1 MLKTLVKKM
10 DSSHCVECLPSLSL
24 SDNQPL
30 DGEGRGDVVSS
41 FTVPLDVRL
50 DFSCYFHSVRSA
62 HCFHTGGFC
71 RFCCVSTC
79 FFVLFISFIHSFFVR
94 FTISINVE
102 IDHGGSLGCRCSH
115 RSLLPCAA
123 GCGCSRTCF
132 SFISHSF
139 FLCFFLINHG
149 APDASRTTIMA
160 MPFDQESWCVALVC
174 CWCDGMMSSLEW

>member
-1 MLKTLVKKM
+1 MFRRWRKGAHSMLKTLVKKM

-79 FFVLFISFIHSFFVR
+79 FFVLFISFIHSFFR
-94 FTISINVE
+94 FTISMVAP
-102 IDHGGSLGCRCSH
+102 SLAAVAATVRCCRVPLVVAVLVRAFH
-115 RSLLPCAA
+115 
-123 GCGCSRTCF
+123 
-132 SFISHSF
+132 SFLIHSF
-139 FLCFFLINHG
+139 FVSF
-149 APDASRTTIMA
+149 
-160 MPFDQESWCVALVC
+160 
-174 CWCDGMMSSLEW
+174 